1 MTANK
6 ILISNRRD
14 ILSLQ
19 QIVTLLSSLHSQFN
33 NLKREESVIWKVR
46 MTFNISS
53 TLKTCTLMFVIS
65 SPLCLRFQSL
75 TNNNKCLCLCLWS
88 LTNRK

>member
-14 ILSLQ
+14 ILSLH

-46 MTFNISS
+46 MKFNISS
-53 TLKTCTLMFVIS
+53 TLKTCTLMFVTS

-75 TNNNKCLCLCLWS
+75 TNNNKCLYLCLWS